1 MIFSILVFV
10 CCFHYVAG
18 MGGGGGGG
26 GGGAGGGGWNVDRL
40 YQFKDQNNILL
51 DSQYSRY
58 ELAFKGRHWL

>member
-18 MGGGGGGG
+18 MG
-26 GGGAGGGGWNVDRL
+26 AGGGWNVDRL

>member
-18 MGGGGGGG
+18 MGGE
-26 GGGAGGGGWNVDRL
+26 GGGWNVDRL